1 MLLYSHCV
9 FVGSVFLGLS
19 CCFFK
24 IYPGR
29 AFIILSYAKSL
40 LLQTYTKDVLAQ
52 CRGDNEVGLAPV
64 NLKYLIK
71 TFAEPNQVILMCTFN
86 NTANEIECKVQRV
99 PPGS

>member
-1 MLLYSHCV
+1 MYFLVLLYSHCV

-40 LLQTYTKDVLAQ
+40 LLQTYTKDVL
-52 CRGDNEVGLAPV
+52 
-64 NLKYLIK
+64 
-71 TFAEPNQVILMCTFN
+71 
-86 NTANEIECKVQRV
+86 
-99 PPGS
+99 

>member
-1 MLLYSHCV
+1 MQSHCYCRHIQRCP
-9 FVGSVFLGLS
+9 L
-19 CCFFK
+19 
-24 IYPGR
+24 
-29 AFIILSYAKSL
+29 A
-40 LLQTYTKDVLAQ
+40 LAQ